1 MKHSHKRERRLLR
14 ACWLRE
20 REMRVLLVKN
30 IVWREDRLYVVLKE
44 QEIEPFPAIP
54 EGRIHLKGYERYIW
68 MVGESWLPVIA
79 GREQVL
85 LELIEGRDPDEHV
98 FPEVHLPPR
107 RILYLLERQYA
118 ADLYTMFSG
127 RTPPID
133 HTRVRLDD
141 DKDYEDIDTQKYD
154 EDAVR
159 DVARVLGRSFMSPGL
174 FAIRYIGRRS
184 PGQKGKERNAGD
196 VDQNQSRL

>member
-1 MKHSHKRERRLLR
+1 
-14 ACWLRE
+14 
-20 REMRVLLVKN
+20 MRVLLVKN
-30 IVWREDRLYVVLKE
+30 IVWRENRLYVVLRE

-54 EGRIHLKGYERYIW
+54 EGRSHLKGYERYIW

-98 FPEVHLPPR
+98 FPEVHLPAP

-133 HTRVRLDD
+133 HRRVRLDD

-154 EDAVR
+154 EDTVR

-184 PGQKGKERNAGD
+184 LGQKRKEQSVSD
-196 VDQNQSRL
+196 VD

>member
-1 MKHSHKRERRLLR
+1 MKYSHKTECRLLR
-14 ACWLRE
+14 ACWLCE
-20 REMRVLLVKN
+20 REMRDLLVKN

-54 EGRIHLKGYERYIW
+54 EGRGQLKGHERYIW

-79 GREQVL
+79 GQEQVL
-85 LELIEGRDPDEHV
+85 LKLIERRDPDEHV
-98 FPEVHLPPR
+98 FPEVHLPPP

-141 DKDYEDIDTQKYD
+141 DKDYEDIDFQKYD

-184 PGQKGKERNAGD
+184 PGRRGKEQSVGN
-196 VDQNQSRL
+196 VDQNPSKL

>member
-30 IVWREDRLYVVLKE
+30 IVWRENRLYVVLRE

-54 EGRIHLKGYERYIW
+54 EGRSHLKGYERYIW

-98 FPEVHLPPR
+98 FPEVHLPAP

-133 HTRVRLDD
+133 HRRVRLDD

-154 EDAVR
+154 EDTVR

-184 PGQKGKERNAGD
+184 LGQKRKEQSVSD
-196 VDQNQSRL
+196 VD